1 MKILNRIL
9 EINNKWKRKY
19 NKLCIKYEELASR
32 EIDKLEKVNDILLK
46 NIQYRD
52 LIEQQKE
59 EIKTYRKSL
68 VDLKVVIKMIKI
80 KINDKN
86 DYVSIKQKYNNY
98 TALEGIILLD
108 TAIDMLR
115 EDFELSND
123 EIWEL
128 LKDYRANMKEV
139 D

>member
-1 MKILNRIL
+1 
-9 EINNKWKRKY
+9 
-19 NKLCIKYEELASR
+19 
-32 EIDKLEKVNDILLK
+32 
-46 NIQYRD
+46 
-52 LIEQQKE
+52 
-59 EIKTYRKSL
+59 
-68 VDLKVVIKMIKI
+68 MIKI

-86 DYVSIKQKYNNY
+86 DYVSIEQKYNNY

-108 TAIDMLR
+108 MAIDMLR

-139 D
+139 N